1 MDFKLVFNR
10 QTEKTTYYV
19 DSKRVSKEVYNLKQ
33 TVCRLAGKLYN
44 SSLVTS
50 DNKYVKSI
58 FSYN

>member
-1 MDFKLVFNR
+1 MNFKSVFNR

-19 DSKRVSKEVYNLKQ
+19 DSKRVSEEVYNLRQ
-33 TVCRLAGKLYN
+33 TVCRLTGKVFN